1 MLTNN
6 ILHNGA
12 ICSIIEYERKELIM
26 LANKT
31 LADKAITVRVDGAT
45 KELAE
50 KMLAEMGINMTTY
63 IASSLKALVRERRIP
78 FDMVTEEY
86 LRDQAILAELDEIDK
101 EMSAPDAKWLTRDE
115 VFGPIRERL
124 GYEV

>member
-1 MLTNN
+1 M
-6 ILHNGA
+6 
-12 ICSIIEYERKELIM
+12 
-26 LANKT
+26 ANKT
-31 LADKAITVRVDGAT
+31 IADKAITVRVDGVT
-45 KELAE
+45 KEQAE
-50 KMLAEMGINMTTY
+50 RMLAEMGINMTTY

-86 LRDQAILAELDEIDK
+86 LRDQAILTKLDEIDK

>member
-6 ILHNGA
+6 ILHNGG
-12 ICSIIEYERKELIM
+12 ICSIIEYERKELIV
-26 LANKT
+26 LVKKT
-31 LADKAITVRVDGAT
+31 VADKAITVRVDGAT
-45 KELAE
+45 KEQAE

-86 LRDQAILAELDEIDK
+86 LRDQTILAKLDEIDR
-101 EMSAPDAKWLTRDE
+101 EMSAPDAKWLTHEE
-115 VFGPIRERL
+115 VFGPIRDRL